1 MDANGS
7 TAHEERDHI
16 SVRTYLTVFLAL
28 MVLTLATVVSA
39 HLDMGAGNVVIAL
52 AIAFTKAALVVTYFM
67 HLRFGTRMSRAILI
81 AGVLGVLLMIGLTLD
96 DYLTRDSGT
105 YLPFVG
111 ALDGVRPPGAPVPP
125 HPPME

>member
-1 MDANGS
+1 MSHRA
-7 TAHEERDHI
+7 I
-16 SVRTYLTVFLAL
+16 SVRTYVTVFVGL
-28 MVLTLATVVSA
+28 MVLTAITIFSA
-39 HLDMGAGNVVIAL
+39 HVDLGRGNVVVAL

-67 HLRFGTRMSRAILI
+67 HLRFGARMSRAVLVAGIL
-81 AGVLGVLLMIGLTLD
+81 AVALMLGFTLD
-96 DYLTRDSGT
+96 DVLTRSTTT